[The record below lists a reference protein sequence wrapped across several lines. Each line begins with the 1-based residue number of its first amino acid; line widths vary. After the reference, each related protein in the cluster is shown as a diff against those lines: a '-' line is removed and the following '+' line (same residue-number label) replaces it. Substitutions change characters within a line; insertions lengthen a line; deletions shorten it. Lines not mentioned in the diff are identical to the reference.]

1 MDYRFLLL
9 DAEYGGVRS
18 RGEFASDF
26 SILELY
32 MEIVD
37 ENMVTYDTLDLK
49 IKPDDGKYVVSPE
62 ALAVTGIDLQKH
74 DKVAV
79 KESKAKSLLYDF
91 LKKNSGD
98 GNIKLVPGGIGVQGD
113 IRFICDNL
121 ISLPNWE
128 KFCSHQSIDLSPVA
142 FMFKVVGKM
151 PQTKKPSTG
160 QWSNS
165 LEALGSYVR
174 ADVKNMHSAKKD
186 VEVYKEV
193 LEFFFKYM
201 RNCPNFPLP

>member
-18 RGEFASDF
+18 RGEVATDF
-26 SILELY
+26 SILDLY
-32 MEIVD
+32 LEVVD
-37 ENMVTYDTLDLK
+37 ASMTTYDVLDLK
-49 IKPDDGKYVVSPE
+49 IKPDDGKYVVNPE
-62 ALAVTGIDLQKH
+62 ALSVNGIDLQAH

-79 KESKAKSLLYDF
+79 RESKAKTLLYDF
-91 LKKNSGD
+91 LKKNSND
-98 GNIKLVPGGIGVQGD
+98 GKIKMVPGGIGVQGD
-113 IRFICDNL
+113 VRFICDNL

-128 KFCSHQSIDLSPVA
+128 KFCSHQSLDLSPVA

-160 QWSNS
+160 TWSNS
-165 LEALGSYVR
+165 LEALGAYVK

-193 LEFFFKYM
+193 LSFFLKYAK
-201 RNCPNFPLP
+201 NCPNFPA